1 MDVILGPKVT
11 SKRRM
16 DGFNHTFP
24 ALRGAQAGAEFY
36 VAMCPMRLLPKLFVF
51 DDDEVPP
58 ELRAQRTLN
67 RHRIPEIARYL
78 IQNRTSYVVSALTA
92 SVDQSVG
99 FIPLGNGNGRE
110 TVGTLELPMD
120 ARLLIN
126 DGQHRRAAVEEAMA
140 ECPALRDDH
149 VPVIFFV
156 DRGLKRSQQMFADL
170 NKHAIRPS
178 DSLSTL
184 YDQRDPSS
192 ELARY
197 VALTVDGFKGMT
209 EMERS
214 SLSNRSTKLF
224 TLSSIKTASRVLL
237 QKRRNDNI
245 SLEERAFAAAFWSAV
260 FDAIPDWRLAKERK
274 VATGDLR
281 RNYVH
286 AHGIA
291 LSAIATAGADL
302 VTACPK
308 RWRARLRR
316 LATVDW
322 SRTNRELWEGRAM
335 QHGRISK
342 AKTNIRLTVQ
352 PTQEAHGT
360 RVSPPEERALE
371 REPGRPT
378 MAEAFPVRFHSERR
392 PKALAPAGPP
402 AQGPVR
408 ARCATSTSRTTGRGS
423 SASAA
428 ARTRPPILQLVYSAA
443 ALAAHPSAGPSA
455 CSWSLRTRWWR
466 HPVVVDLL
474 APHPG

>member
-1 MDVILGPKVT
+1 
-11 SKRRM
+11 M

-67 RHRIPEIARYL
+67 RHRVPEIARYL
-78 IQNRTSYVVSALTA
+78 VQNRTNYVVSALTA
-92 SVDQSVG
+92 SVDQSVA
-99 FIPLGNGNGRE
+99 FTPIGNGNGQE

-126 DGQHRRAAVEEAMA
+126 DGQHRRAAVEEALT
-140 ECPALRDDH
+140 ECPELRDDH

-184 YDQRDPSS
+184 YDRRDPSS

-197 VALTVDGFKGMT
+197 LAFTVDGFKGMT

-224 TLSSIKTASRVLL
+224 TLSSIKSATRALL
-237 QKRRNDNI
+237 RKGRKDDI
-245 SLEERAFAAAFWSAV
+245 TPDERAFAEAFWSTV
-260 FDAIPDWRLAKERK
+260 CDAMPDWRLARERK

-281 RNYVH
+281 RDFVH
-286 AHGIA
+286 SHGVA
-291 LSAIATAGADL
+291 LSAIGAAGADL
-302 VTACPK
+302 VAAHP
-308 RWRARLRR
+308 RLWRPRLRK
-316 LATVDW
+316 LGGIDW
-322 SRTNRELWEGRAM
+322 SRGNVDLWEGRAM

-342 AKTNIRLTVQ
+342 AKTSIRRTAILLKTRMGLDLT
-352 PTQEAHGT
+352 A
-360 RVSPPEERALE
+360 EEQALE
-371 REPGRPT
+371 RD
-378 MAEAFPVRFHSERR
+378 MAAN
-392 PKALAPAGPP
+392 G
-402 AQGPVR
+402 G
-408 ARCATSTSRTTGRGS
+408 
-423 SASAA
+423 
-428 ARTRPPILQLVYSAA
+428 
-443 ALAAHPSAGPSA
+443 
-455 CSWSLRTRWWR
+455 
-466 HPVVVDLL
+466 
-474 APHPG
+474 